1 MKYYMV
7 EEENTVQNKEH
18 NKVTD
23 GGGNT
28 VQNKWRKRVLY
39 TMKYQ
44 TVEVTTLSKWS
55 SKQKKAKDP
64 VGFIKVE
71 EKKVSH

>member
-28 VQNKWRKRVLY
+28 VQNKCIVHNEVSDSGGNY
-39 TMKYQ
+39 T
-44 TVEVTTLSKWS
+44 
-55 SKQKKAKDP
+55 
-64 VGFIKVE
+64 IKVE
-71 EKKVSH
+71 Q